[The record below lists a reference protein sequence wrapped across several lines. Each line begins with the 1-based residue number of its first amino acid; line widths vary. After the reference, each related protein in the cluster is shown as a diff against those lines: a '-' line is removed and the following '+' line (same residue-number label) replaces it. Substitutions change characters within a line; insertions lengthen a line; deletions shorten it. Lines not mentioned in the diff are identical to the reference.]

1 MSDEF
6 PAPQGNKTPFAP
18 RSNDLESFDMA
29 IIESQKLSHWNFF
42 LAVEEDLHQLSRFIE
57 FTADNFETH
66 SLELA
71 RILFAAAAEVDVVAK
86 QLCKQFVPGSHA
98 SKMNEYGDLLA
109 EHLPVLGEAKTAISR
124 HGLTFQPWTNLQER
138 SVPDWW
144 RAYNDVKH
152 PRHERYKSANLK
164 NAMNAVAGLFLITLF
179 HCNEEATSGQLK
191 PNPVLFRL
199 GEPLGDDT
207 LFWDSSKA
215 IVYRLDKNRI
225 L

>member
-1 MSDEF
+1 
-6 PAPQGNKTPFAP
+6 
-18 RSNDLESFDMA
+18 MA

-86 QLCKQFVPGSHA
+86 QLCERLVPGCHA
-98 SKMNEYGDLLA
+98 SNMHKYETLLA
-109 EHLPVLGEAKTAISR
+109 EHLPLLGEARVTIPR
-124 HGLTFQPWTNLQER
+124 HGLTFQPWTNLQVP
-138 SVPDWW
+138 SVPVWW
-144 RAYNDVKH
+144 KAYNEVKH
-152 PRHERYKSANLK
+152 QRHEKYTSANLK
-164 NAMNAVAGLFLITLF
+164 NALNAVAGLFLITLF
-179 HCNEEATSGQLK
+179 HYNDEATSGQLK
-191 PNPVLFRL
+191 PNPALFRL

-207 LFWDSSKA
+207 LFWDSSKG